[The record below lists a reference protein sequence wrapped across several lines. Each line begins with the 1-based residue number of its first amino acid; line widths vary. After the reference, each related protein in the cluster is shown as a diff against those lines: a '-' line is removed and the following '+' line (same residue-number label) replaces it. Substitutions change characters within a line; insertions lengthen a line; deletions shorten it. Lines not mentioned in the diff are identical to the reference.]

1 MYQNGVRANY
11 NTNYSDLSYAPV
23 RPSNYSSVFHTEKNV
38 HRHSRSRKL
47 LIRQQT
53 YVDNKSM
60 GLHCDS
66 TLTLND
72 SFATNGAE

>member
-1 MYQNGVRANY
+1 MYQNGVRANN

-23 RPSNYSSVFHTEKNV
+23 RRRFFILKKNV
-38 HRHSRSRKL
+38 HRHARSRKL